1 MVQVGEAALCCHLV
15 SEVLTAPQR
24 PASRSAGSAS
34 PGKGRRGLAA
44 PGCAWVGTRGDNGGK
59 SCLESGRGL
68 GGARGEY
75 WKDGG
80 WVGGGGSGV
89 VLCGSRAALGQR
101 KAIPGKLCDLQR
113 RAWPALE
120 HAPGAEERLLL

>member
-1 MVQVGEAALCCHLV
+1 MEGKAVWKVGEA
-15 SEVLTAPQR
+15 
-24 PASRSAGSAS
+24 
-34 PGKGRRGLAA
+34 
-44 PGCAWVGTRGDNGGK
+44 WVGHG
-59 SCLESGRGL
+59 ESTGRT
-68 GGARGEY
+68 E
-75 WKDGG
+75 DGG
-80 WVGGGGSGV
+80 GGGGSGV